1 MDMYCTTCG
10 EPWDTDTLHEVISER
25 MMIGTLPSTKFPG
38 VVHGEEY
45 KAYRAIY
52 DSNYDIVRK
61 DFYRN
66 GCKAMTGYSSDWCER
81 RNNDKSYAMST
92 LIDVMGDDLDGIA
105 CAMEDFGF
113 SG

>member
-25 MMIGTLPSTKFPG
+25 MMIGSLPTTKFPG
-38 VVHGEEY
+38 VTHGEEY

-52 DSNYDIVRK
+52 DSNYDIVRE
-61 DFYRN
+61 DFYRK
-66 GCKAMTGYSSDWCER
+66 GCKAMTGYTSNWCER

-92 LIDVMGDDLDGIA
+92 LIGVMGDDLDGIA